1 MNTSVNPA
9 NDSTSISP
17 KSKELVLNVEGLA
30 MTAMAGVSYCV
41 DAVGKDFWVV
51 VVDGGGRRNGV
62 TSHKDLYHR

>member
-41 DAVGKDFWVV
+41 DAVGEDFRVV
-51 VVDGGGRRNGV
+51 VVNSSGGRNSV
-62 TSHKDLYHR
+62 TSHKNLYHR

>member
-1 MNTSVNPA
+1 MNTSVNPV

-17 KSKELVLNVEGLA
+17 KSKELVLNVEGLP
-30 MTAMAGVSYCV
+30 MTAVARVSYGV
-41 DAVGKDFWVV
+41 DAVGEDFWVV